1 MFGNILD
8 SVGILCLI
16 KILDMMLSLISTWA
30 HHHLYRKLGRVTG
43 VRVGRHGVGDGGHAG
58 GHHEE
63 DAEAVCD
70 EDIV

>member
-1 MFGNILD
+1 
-8 SVGILCLI
+8 
-16 KILDMMLSLISTWA
+16 MLSLVSTWA
-30 HHHLYRKLGRVTG
+30 HHHLDRKLGRVPG
-43 VRVGRHGVGDGGHAG
+43 VRVGWRGVEDGGRAG

>member
-1 MFGNILD
+1 MFGFFLD
-8 SVGILCLI
+8 SIGYLCLI
-16 KILDMMLSLISTWA
+16 KILDIMLSLVSTWA
-30 HHHLYRKLGRVTG
+30 HHHLDQKLGRVTG
-43 VRVGRHGVGDGGHAG
+43 VRVGRRGVENGGRAG

>member
-1 MFGNILD
+1 MFGIIVD
-8 SVGILCLI
+8 SVGILYLI
-16 KILDMMLSLISTWA
+16 KILDIMVSLISTWA
-30 HHHLYRKLGRVTG
+30 HHHLYQKLGRVSG
-43 VRVGRHGVGDGGHAG
+43 VCVGRRGVEDGGCAG

>member
-1 MFGNILD
+1 M
-8 SVGILCLI
+8 
-16 KILDMMLSLISTWA
+16 SLISTWT
-30 HHHLYRKLGRVTG
+30 HHHLYRRLGRVAG
-43 VRVGRHGVGDGGHAG
+43 VFVGHRGVGDSGRAG

>member
-1 MFGNILD
+1 MFWIVVKSL
-8 SVGILCLI
+8 GILYLI
-16 KILDMMLSLISTWA
+16 KMLDILVSLISTWT
-30 HHHLYRKLGRVTG
+30 HHHLYRRLGRVAG
-43 VRVGRHGVGDGGHAG
+43 VFVGHRGVGDSGRAG

>member
-1 MFGNILD
+1 MFGIIVD

-16 KILDMMLSLISTWA
+16 KILDMMLSLVSTWA
-30 HHHLYRKLGRVTG
+30 HHHLDRKLGRVPG
-43 VRVGRHGVGDGGHAG
+43 VRVGRRGVEDGGRAG

>member
-1 MFGNILD
+1 MMWFVAESI
-8 SVGILCLI
+8 GILYLI
-16 KILDMMLSLISTWA
+16 KILNIMVSLISTWT
-30 HHHLYRKLGRVTG
+30 HHHLYRRLGRVGG
-43 VRVGRHGVGDGGHAG
+43 VRVGHRGVGDGGRAG